1 MSPAR
6 PTPVPVLLG
15 GWFVLAFV
23 AGATGRVAR
32 LEPPAPQ
39 LVLLGLTLLALGL
52 VTWNRSI
59 RDWVEALDT
68 RSIVAFHVL
77 RLVAGLAFLIMYMRG
92 LLPGAF
98 AVPAGWGDVI
108 VAVLAAMLLLMRL
121 PVSNGRAYAAWNLLG
136 FADIIFVVFTAA
148 RLGLAN
154 PASMGA
160 LLQLPLSL
168 LPTFL
173 VPLIIVSH
181 IVLLRRLGLPRAITP

>member
-1 MSPAR
+1 M
-6 PTPVPVLLG
+6 
-15 GWFVLAFV
+15 LAFV

-39 LVLLGLTLLALGL
+39 LVLLGLTLLALAL
-52 VTWNRSI
+52 VTLNRSI

-98 AVPAGWGDVI
+98 ARTRRLGRCHRGGARGDAPPHAAAGVEG
-108 VAVLAAMLLLMRL
+108 
-121 PVSNGRAYAAWNLLG
+121 GRAYAAWNLLG